1 MEIQAGRNTPY
12 VNLDKGKCI
21 LTIKGKSYP
30 EYTTNFYEPIWEEL
44 VKCSDY
50 MESSV
55 ITFDLGLEI
64 MNSTTEKYIYKIM
77 KKISESSKKLIINW
91 HYEEDDEDMKEDGKM
106 FKELF
111 PYVDFNIIRVD
122 DINKV

>member
-1 MEIQAGRNTPY
+1 
-12 VNLDKGKCI
+12 
-21 LTIKGKSYP
+21 
-30 EYTTNFYEPIWEEL
+30 
-44 VKCSDY
+44 

-91 HYEEDDEDMKEDGKM
+91 YYEEDDEDMKEDGKV
-106 FKELF
+106 FKDLF
-111 PYVDFNIIRVD
+111 PYSDFNIIRVD